1 MKKSKFLFGKLI
13 LTVLM
18 LTLTL
23 CASGLVVPKYSAK
36 ADSEYT
42 VTFKNGDGVI
52 KQMTVSEG
60 GCVKESDLPTHT
72 THASTMPTVGDNEYY
87 KWFYSANG
95 GQTLFRITITNNAD
109 NEVIK
114 NIKSDVIVWI
124 KVFADT
130 SDYHEVTFLM
140 PDSTK
145 VTKRVPDGGTVD
157 EPLME
162 LGFCERAKYDKS
174 LENITSD
181 TVITVTIDNTYK
193 YIFVVGC
200 LTALVTSLVVIVV
213 IVFRMLR
220 VPDDDDDDELT
231 DELAET
237 NE

>member
-1 MKKSKFLFGKLI
+1 MKKTKFSFGKLI
-13 LTVLM
+13 ALVLM

-23 CASGLVVPKYSAK
+23 CASVLVVPKYSAK
-36 ADSEYT
+36 ADVEHT
-42 VTFKNGDGVI
+42 VTFMNGDVMI
-52 KQMTVSEG
+52 KEMTVSDGES
-60 GCVKESDLPTHT
+60 VKESDLPTHT

-87 KWFYSANG
+87 KWFYSADG
-95 GQTLFRITITNNAD
+95 GQRLYRITITNDLD

-114 NIKSDVIVWI
+114 NIKSDIIVWI

-130 SDYHEVTFLM
+130 SGYHEVTFLM

-145 VTKRVPDGGTVD
+145 VTKKVPDGGTVD
-157 EPLME
+157 EPLLE

-220 VPDDDDDDELT
+220 VPDDDDDELDDELT
-231 DELAET
+231 EM